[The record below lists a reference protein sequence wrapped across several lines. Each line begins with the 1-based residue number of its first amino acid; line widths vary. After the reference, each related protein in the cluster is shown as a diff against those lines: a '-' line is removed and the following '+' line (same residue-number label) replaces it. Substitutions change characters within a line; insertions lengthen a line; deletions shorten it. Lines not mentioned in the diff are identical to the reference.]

1 MNHQAS
7 NLQTIQS
14 ISNME
19 NAAVDQET
27 KKSSQIFDKV
37 AFKKN
42 QIDKDQLQQ
51 QLMQNRQI
59 YLEQKQQEITD
70 QKQLRKQEKIK
81 IRAEQSQGLIQ
92 HPKQFRQIFH
102 ASDLF
107 SPTQFVQP
115 EQESKEMNKFAF
127 VPLKQKIQQSLEDKK
142 INQAA
147 WISTSNCQDAFDKN
161 KIFKPT
167 PQEEK
172 LIFDQREKFKQQRFD
187 YKNFKNYLKTKFNNF
202 YFEYPQNQNEEANE
216 NKFVK
221 QKSNHQSQE
230 PKNLLVAHLQPQIQ
244 RSNTASSVYRI
255 KKPVSDT
262 QQKDLRTQSTERER
276 GINKN
281 NKNQN
286 ALFQNSG
293 RDSPKLVFKRIQ
305 SPQNTSLNFNQI
317 FYNQADQEQINS
329 KNHKL
334 ISMNIPQKQ
343 NSTLVQN
350 MNIKQR
356 IPLQKLN
363 SQFQNNLTSPISR
376 VCSPQN
382 SLNQQ
387 FSQTGFMY
395 NQQNSPINQLN
406 FFNSQQISLQK
417 TTSSVSAHENAF
429 HSRKQSHSLFN
440 STLQS
445 LNQKQQQQSQQSS
458 LTWKYGYNNNN
469 KMNDIF
475 SQYTTDSNDF
485 KMSQPRSPNFVFKPN
500 GNLGNLFSDYCKD
513 KVDTINQSKQNK
525 NIRDRVSST
534 SSSKKQL
541 TSS

>member
-19 NAAVDQET
+19 NTALDLEA
-27 KKSSQIFDKV
+27 KKSSQIFDKIT
-37 AFKKN
+37 FKKN
-42 QIDKDQLQQ
+42 QINKDQLQQ
-51 QLMQNRQI
+51 QLLQNRQI
-59 YLEQKQQEITD
+59 YLEQKQQEIAD

-92 HPKQFRQIFH
+92 HPKQFRQIFQPTE
-102 ASDLF
+102 LF
-107 SPTQFVQP
+107 SATQFVQP
-115 EQESKEMNKFAF
+115 EQESKEINKFAF
-127 VPLKQKIQQSLEDKK
+127 VPLKQKIQQSLADKK
-142 INQAA
+142 ISQAA
-147 WISTSNCQDAFDKN
+147 WISTSNGQDAFDKN
-161 KIFKPT
+161 QIFKPT
-167 PQEEK
+167 AQQEK
-172 LIFDQREKFKQQRFD
+172 LIIDQKEKFKLQRFD

-202 YFEYPQNQNEEANE
+202 YFEYPQNQCEEINE
-216 NKFVK
+216 NRLV
-221 QKSNHQSQE
+221 QKSNHQSQD
-230 PKNLLVAHLQPQIQ
+230 PKNELVGRLQPQIQ
-244 RSNTASSVYRI
+244 RSNTASSMHRI
-255 KKPVSDT
+255 KKPINDT
-262 QQKDLRTQSTERER
+262 QQQDLRAQSTERER
-276 GINKN
+276 GKNKN

-305 SPQNTSLNFNQI
+305 SPQNTSLNLNSMFFNQV
-317 FYNQADQEQINS
+317 DQEQTNN

-363 SQFQNNLTSPISR
+363 SQFQNNITNPINR
-376 VCSPQN
+376 VRSPQN
-382 SLNQQ
+382 TINQQ

-395 NQQNSPINQLN
+395 SQQNSPMNQAN
-406 FFNSQQISLQK
+406 FYNSQQLCLQK
-417 TTSSVSAHENAF
+417 TTSSVSAHENAC

-445 LNQKQQQQSQQSS
+445 LNQKQQSQQSS
-458 LTWKYGYNNNN
+458 LTWKYGYNNNY
-469 KMNDIF
+469 KTNDIF

-485 KMSQPRSPNFVFKPN
+485 KLSQPRSPNFVFKPN

-513 KVDTINQSKQNK
+513 KGETTNQKKSNK
-525 NIRDRVSST
+525 SRKDRVAST